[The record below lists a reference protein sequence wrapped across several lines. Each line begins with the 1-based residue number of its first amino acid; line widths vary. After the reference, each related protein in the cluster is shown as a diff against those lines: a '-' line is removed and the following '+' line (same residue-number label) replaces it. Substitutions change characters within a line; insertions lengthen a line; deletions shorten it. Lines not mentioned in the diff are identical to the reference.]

1 MNDLWNL
8 SATEAAGQI
17 RRNSLTSESLVTACL
32 ERIRARDDTIKAW
45 VHLDPELALTQA
57 RERDAAQRA
66 AKPLGRL
73 HGIPVGIKDIIDT
86 AALPTENGT
95 PVFAGRQPGTDARV
109 VQLLIAEGAVILGKT
124 VTTELAFFGP
134 GKTRNPHDPTRTPG
148 GSSSGSAAAVADY
161 HVPLALG
168 TQTAGSIIRPASYCG
183 VLGMKPTFGTVPRD
197 GVLEQSPPLD
207 TIGGYARSA
216 ADMALLMATLVEPQ
230 NPDLERR
237 TNFSRPPRFAFVKSP
252 SWPEGEPEM
261 QAAFANLQSKKTDII
276 KEVDLPAL
284 FQETSGLQK
293 AVQFRDIARN
303 YGPILDANPGI
314 MSDKLAEVIA
324 AGRTVSDDGYQEA
337 LAMREPLYQSLA
349 PILSDYDAILT
360 PAATGV
366 APVGLDSTGSP
377 IFNFLWT
384 YLGMPAV
391 SIPLLKSN
399 NLPLG
404 VQLVGARGA
413 DAKLLSAA
421 SALLGDP

>member
-1 MNDLWNL
+1 MNDLSKL
-8 SATEAAGQI
+8 SATEAADLI
-17 RRNSLTSESLVTACL
+17 RRNVITSENLVAACL
-32 ERIRARDDTIKAW
+32 ERIRQRDNAIEAW
-45 VHLDPELALTQA
+45 AHLNPEFALSQA
-57 RERDAAQRA
+57 RERDVAIRA
-66 AKPLGRL
+66 GKRGGRL
-73 HGIPVGIKDIIDT
+73 HGVPVGIKDIIDT

-95 PVFAGRQPGTDARV
+95 PVFAGRQPGTNARV
-109 VQLLIAEGAVILGKT
+109 VQLLVAEGAVILGKT

-148 GSSSGSAAAVADY
+148 GSSSGSAAAVADFQ
-161 HVPLALG
+161 VPLALG

-216 ADMALLMATLVEPQ
+216 ADMRLLMATLFDPSDPE
-230 NPDLERR
+230 LERP
-237 TNFSRPPRFAFVKSP
+237 TNLSQPPRFAFVKTP
-252 SWPEGEPEM
+252 AWPEREPEM
-261 QAAFANLQSKKTDII
+261 QAAFANLQSKNADII

-303 YGPILDANPGI
+303 YGPILDANPGV

-324 AGRTVSDDGYQEA
+324 AGRTVNDDDYQDA
-337 LAMREPLYQSLA
+337 LDVREPLYQSLA

-366 APVGLDSTGSP
+366 APVGLASTGSP
-377 IFNFLWT
+377 VFNFLWT

-391 SIPLLKSN
+391 SIPLLEFNK
-399 NLPLG
+399 LPLG

-421 SALLGDP
+421 NALLGDT